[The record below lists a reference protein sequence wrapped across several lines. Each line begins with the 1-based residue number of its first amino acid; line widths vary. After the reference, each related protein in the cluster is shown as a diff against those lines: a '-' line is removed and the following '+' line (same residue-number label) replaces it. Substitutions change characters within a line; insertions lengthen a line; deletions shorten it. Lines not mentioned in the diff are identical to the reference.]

1 MSKYQVSKEDLEA
14 IIKICF
20 SLKDIAEKLNWK
32 FNGCTKAILS
42 KKIIEYEI
50 DTSHFL
56 SKTTIQRTSIKY
68 ELMHEKIAEAVNTSL
83 SVSEVMRKVGIQ
95 THGNHHG
102 NVTKYIRDK
111 NIDISHFKP
120 GIKIN
125 KSKKV
130 SLVEKLRQYSPVDI
144 LPRCGSLLK
153 DLVKDGYK
161 KYECEY
167 CGIVDWRGKQITLQ
181 LHHVDGDRFNF
192 QFNNLLILCP
202 NCHSQTDNWG
212 NKKRN

>member
-1 MSKYQVSKEDLEA
+1 MSKYQISKEDLEV
-14 IIKICF
+14 ITKISF
-20 SLKDIAEKLNWK
+20 TLKDIAEKLGWK
-32 FNGCTKAILS
+32 FNGCTKAILR
-42 KKIIEYEI
+42 KKILEYEI
-50 DTSHFL
+50 DTSHF
-56 SKTTIQRTSIKY
+56 SSRTTIQKTSIKY
-68 ELMHEKIAEAVNTSL
+68 ELMHEKIIEAVKTSL

-95 THGNHHG
+95 TRGSRHG

-125 KSKKV
+125 KPNKV
-130 SLVEKLRQYSPVDI
+130 SLVERLRQYSAVDI
-144 LPRCGSLLK
+144 LPRCSTILK
-153 DLVKDGYK
+153 DLVQAGYK

-167 CGIVDWRGKQITLQ
+167 CGIISWCGKSITLQ